1 MRCGAVTEVACMSLL
16 DRRKKP
22 PSLLAFC
29 GGLLAAIAVGLSA
42 YASHGVADAVMQS
55 RLQVASLYAF
65 GHGAVLTV
73 LGATETRALGR
84 AGLYLLLLGTLLFAG
99 SLVGGALLQWPTTLA
114 PVGGVGLMLGWVVLA
129 IGALRR

>member
-1 MRCGAVTEVACMSLL
+1 
-16 DRRKKP
+16 
-22 PSLLAFC
+22 
-29 GGLLAAIAVGLSA
+29 
-42 YASHGVADAVMQS
+42 MQS

-99 SLVGGALLQWPTTLA
+99 SLVGGRCCSGRPPWRRSAELA
-114 PVGGVGLMLGWVVLA
+114 
-129 IGALRR
+129 

>member
-1 MRCGAVTEVACMSLL
+1 MEVACMSLL
-16 DRRKKP
+16 DRRKKH
-22 PSLLAFC
+22 PSLLACC
-29 GGLLAAIAVGLSA
+29 GGLLAATAVGLSA
-42 YASHGVADAVMQS
+42 YASHGVADAVVQS
-55 RLQVASLYAF
+55 RLQLASLYAF

-84 AGLYLLLLGTLLFAG
+84 VGLYLLLLGTLLFAG
-99 SLVGGALLQWPTTLA
+99 SLVGGALLQRPTTLA

>member
-1 MRCGAVTEVACMSLL
+1 MEVACMSLL
-16 DRRKKP
+16 DRRKKH

-42 YASHGVADAVMQS
+42 YASHGVADALVQS
-55 RLQVASLYAF
+55 RLQLASLYAF

-73 LGATETRALGR
+73 LGSAETRVLGR
-84 AGLYLLLLGTLLFAG
+84 IGLYLLLLGTLLFAG
-99 SLVGGALLQWPTTLA
+99 SLVGGALLHWPTSLA
-114 PVGGVGLMLGWVVLA
+114 PIGGGSLMLGWVVLA

>member
-16 DRRKKP
+16 DRRKKH

-42 YASHGVADAVMQS
+42 YASHGVADAVMRS

>member
-1 MRCGAVTEVACMSLL
+1 ML
-16 DRRKKP
+16 DRRKKH

>member
-1 MRCGAVTEVACMSLL
+1 MSLL
-16 DRRKKP
+16 DRRKKH

-55 RLQVASLYAF
+55 RLLVASLYAF